1 MNPKHNGQSASKK
14 KLYLGLD
21 LGSISLNTVIIDKE
35 KNIIEN
41 YYDQC
46 HGQPFLMLRKRLTDL
61 LLRYNTEQFEL
72 VAITGTGGKLA
83 AELIGGQFIN
93 EIIAQSKSVSML
105 HPEAKTIIE
114 MGGEDSKLIFM
125 DRGLAAENSS
135 LTDFT
140 MNSICAAGTGSFL
153 DQQAKRIGVN
163 IEKEFGAMALL
174 SKKPP
179 HIAGRCSVFAKSD
192 MIHLQQIAT
201 PVHDIVAG
209 LCFAVA
215 RNFKSNL
222 AKGKDLK
229 TPIVFQGGVAANEG
243 VVNAFKEILKLKEGD
258 MIIPEYHASMGALG
272 AIYYVTESPEGTVQ
286 FKGIS
291 DLETYLMQS
300 NGNTTGLPLLKESA
314 AVINKAVSNNL
325 NGQSNY
331 PVYLGIDV
339 GSLSTNVVLIDDDNN
354 VIARKYLPTASRPL
368 EAIKKGLQEIYEE
381 VGTRVDIKAAGT
393 TGSGRYLTGDFIGA
407 DVIQNEITAQATA
420 AIAYDPTV
428 DTIFEIGGQDSK
440 YISIENGV
448 VVDFEMNKVC
458 AAGTGS
464 FLEEQAE
471 KLDINIIEEFGT
483 LALNSEKP
491 TSLGC
496 RCTVFIES
504 DLNAN
509 QQRGEKNSN
518 LVGGLA
524 YSIVNNYIQKVVGS
538 RKVGEKIFFQ
548 GGVANNKGVVAAFE
562 QITGKSII
570 IPPNFDVT
578 GAIGMA
584 ILAREKLQET
594 KQSKFKGFDVR
605 NAVFTLDKFTC
616 KDKDCHDLC
625 EIRMVKVE
633 GEKKPFCYG
642 GRCEK
647 YEIADRK
654 RKTDDIPD
662 LFVERENLLIGDY
675 DEQKNKGGISIGIP
689 RELVLYYQEFP
700 FWRTFFTELGFQVVL
715 SKKTDRALISKSL
728 EVLNSETCLPIE
740 VVHGHILDL
749 LNKDV
754 DYVFSPFIVNAKA
767 AANNPTSNCNC
778 PWIQTYPFMVKAAL
792 ASHPKKDKM
801 LIPALHPRFFDTVFI
816 KEMTDFMKQQFGTT
830 SKAVKKALYLAQEK
844 QTEFE
849 KSLVTRGTE
858 ILNNLPKD
866 REAVV
871 ILGRSYNSG
880 DPELNL
886 RLVEKLI
893 NLNVLPIPLYFLPI
907 NEENIF
913 DEFPNMYWPGGR
925 KILAGAR
932 IVARTENMYAVY
944 TGNFRCGPDSFLTHF
959 VTETLK
965 GKPSIQVE
973 IDEHSADAGLI
984 TRLEAFLDSIRKK
997 GRKNSPVKSNISKN
1011 FKQATPTKDRVL
1023 YWPYMHDGSYIA
1035 AAAARSCG
1043 VESYALPIQT
1053 NVDMEIGRKY
1063 TSAKECFPMV
1073 CTTGSFIKKLQEPG
1087 IDPKKV
1093 SFFMPDHNGP
1103 CRFGQYN
1110 QLQKIIFD
1118 RLNLTDVKIVTPS
1131 NDGSYS
1137 DITPGN
1143 GSKFR
1148 MNVWKGFVAFDM
1160 IRKLQQEFRPY
1171 EKNQGETD
1179 KVYFE
1184 SLDRIVQSVDDNTK
1198 GLAKIL
1204 EDCGKK
1210 FKAIAVWNIPRKPV
1224 VSIVGEIFMR
1234 DNRFCSGNIVKRL
1247 EDLGAET
1254 LMAPFSEWF
1263 IYSTYRYTRDSKWKG
1278 DYAGILKSKIQQ
1290 YAQHAS
1296 YHKLFEAVE
1305 ELVDAEKEVSV
1316 ETMLELSAPYIHKD
1330 YDGDPVLAIGSASAL
1345 TKKGVTGICNV
1356 LPFTC
1361 MPGTMICSISDVFRK
1376 DHNNI
1381 PWVDYAYDGQEDA
1394 SIETRLQAFMY
1405 QVKEYQRQG
1414 NDNNVKKVLAEAKRK
1429 EQAGIFQV

>member
-1 MNPKHNGQSASKK
+1 MKANDDNNITPKKNIF
-14 KLYLGLD
+14 LGLD
-21 LGSISLNTVIIDKE
+21 IGSISLNTVIIDQE
-35 KNIIEN
+35 ENILEN
-41 YYDQC
+41 YYDHC
-46 HGQPFLMLRKRLTDL
+46 HGQPFLMLKRRLTDL
-61 LLRYNTEQFEL
+61 LSRYDSEQFQL
-72 VAITGTGGKLA
+72 IAITGTGGKLA
-83 AELIGGQFIN
+83 TELIGGLFIN
-93 EIIAQSKSVSML
+93 EIIAQSKSVSKF

-125 DRGLAAENSS
+125 DKGKESDSSS
-135 LTDFT
+135 LADFN

-153 DQQAKRIGVN
+153 DQQAKRIGVS
-163 IEKEFGAMALL
+163 IEKEFGALALQ

-222 AKGKDLK
+222 AKGKELVK
-229 TPIVFQGGVAANEG
+229 PIVFQGGVAANAG
-243 VVNAFKEILKLKEGD
+243 VIHAFKEILKLKEGEL
-258 MIIPEYHASMGALG
+258 IIPEYHASMGALG
-272 AIYYVTESPEGTVQ
+272 AIYYVMESPAGTVP

-291 DLETYLMQS
+291 DLESYLLQS
-300 NGNTTGLPLLKESA
+300 NGNSEGLPVLKESA
-314 AVINKAVSNNL
+314 AVLDKKVTFHL
-325 NGQSNY
+325 NGQTNY

-339 GSLSTNVVLIDDDNN
+339 GSLSTNVVLIDDFNN

-368 EAIKKGLQEIYEE
+368 DAIKRGLQEIYEE
-381 VGTRVDIKAAGT
+381 VGTKVDIKAAGT

-420 AIAYDPTV
+420 AITHDPTV

-440 YISIENGV
+440 FISIENGV
-448 VVDFEMNKVC
+448 VADFEMNKVC

-471 KLDINIIEEFGT
+471 KLDINIVEEFGT
-483 LALNSEKP
+483 LALRSDKP

-538 RKVGEKIFFQ
+538 RKIGEKIFFQ

-584 ILAREKLQET
+584 IIAREKVQET
-594 KQSKFKGFDVR
+594 GQTKFKGFDVR
-605 NAVFTLDKFTC
+605 NASFTLDKFTC

-625 EIRMVKVE
+625 EIRMVKVK
-633 GEKKPFCYG
+633 GEKNPFCYG

-647 YEIADRK
+647 YEMSDRK
-654 RKTDDIPD
+654 RKTDSIPN
-662 LFVERENLLIGDY
+662 LFEEREKLLLGEY
-675 DEQKNKGGISIGIP
+675 DEEKNKGGISIGIP
-689 RELVLYYQEFP
+689 RELQLYYQEFP

-715 SKKTDRALISKSL
+715 SKHSDRALVSKSL
-728 EVLNSETCLPIE
+728 EMLNSETCFPIE

-749 LNKDV
+749 LNKNV
-754 DYVFSPFIVNAKA
+754 DHVFVPFVVNAKPTGD
-767 AANNPTSNCNC
+767 NPTSNCNC
-778 PWIQTYPFMVKAAL
+778 PWIQSYPFMVRAAL
-792 ASHPKKDKM
+792 ASHPGKDKM
-801 LIPALHPRFFDTVFI
+801 LIPALHPRFFDKVFF
-816 KEMTDFMKQQFGTT
+816 KEMADFMKQRFGTS

-844 QTEFE
+844 QTGFE
-849 KSLVTRGTE
+849 KSLTLRGAE
-858 ILNNLPKD
+858 ILNNLPED
-866 REAVV
+866 REAMV
-871 ILGRSYNSG
+871 ILGRAYNAG

-893 NLNVLPIPLYFLPI
+893 TLNVLPIPLDFLPL
-907 NEENIF
+907 NEEKIL
-913 DEFPNMYWPGGR
+913 DDFPNMYWPGGR
-925 KILAGAR
+925 NILAGAR
-932 IVARTENMYAVY
+932 IIAKNDKLYAAY
-944 TGNFRCGPDSFLTHF
+944 ISNFRCGPDSFLTHF
-959 VTETLK
+959 VTETMK
-965 GKPSIQVE
+965 GKPSIQIE

-984 TRLEAFLDSIRKK
+984 TRLEAFFDSIRKK
-997 GRKNSPVKSNISKN
+997 GRKPQTFKSNITKD
-1011 FKQATPTKDRVL
+1011 FKQATPVKDRVL
-1023 YWPYMHDGSYIA
+1023 YWPYMHGGSYIA

-1043 VESYALPIQT
+1043 IESYSLPVQT
-1053 NVDMEIGRKY
+1053 SADLDIGRKY
-1063 TSAKECFPMV
+1063 TSGKECFPMI

-1087 IDPKKV
+1087 VDPKKI

-1118 RLNLTDVKIVTPS
+1118 RLHLKDVKIITPS

-1148 MNVWKGFVAFDM
+1148 MNAWKGFVAFDM
-1160 IRKLQQEFRPY
+1160 IRILQQQCRPY
-1171 EKNQGETD
+1171 EKRKGDTD
-1179 KVYFE
+1179 RVYAD
-1184 SLDRIVQSVDDNTK
+1184 SLERIVKSIENNAK
-1198 GLAKIL
+1198 GLAEVL
-1204 EDCGKK
+1204 EESGRK
-1210 FKAIAVWNIPRKPV
+1210 FKAVEVFNIARKPV

-1234 DNRFCSGNIVKRL
+1234 DNPFCSGNIVRRL
-1247 EDLGAET
+1247 EELGAET
-1254 LMAPFSEWF
+1254 LMAPFSEWLV
-1263 IYSTYRYTRDSKWKG
+1263 YSTYRYNRDSKWKG
-1278 DYAGILKSKIQQ
+1278 DYMGIVKSKIQEF
-1290 YAQHAS
+1290 AQNLS
-1296 YHKLFEAVE
+1296 YKKLFNTIE
-1305 ELVDAEKEVSV
+1305 ELIDHEKEVPLR
-1316 ETMLELSAPYIHKD
+1316 TMLALTAPYLHKD
-1330 YDGDPVLAIGSASAL
+1330 FDGDPVLAIGTASAL
-1345 TKKGVTGICNV
+1345 SKKGVSGICNV

-1361 MPGTMICSISDVFRK
+1361 MPGTLICSISGVFRK

-1394 SIETRLQAFMY
+1394 SVETRLQAFMY
-1405 QVKEYQRQG
+1405 QVKEYQQRE
-1414 NDNNVKKVLAEAKRK
+1414 NSNSLVSFLSNEVKMESL
-1429 EQAGIFQV
+1429 

>member
-1 MNPKHNGQSASKK
+1 MNLSDNKPVFQRKN
-14 KLYLGLD
+14 LYLGLD
-21 LGSISLNTVIIDKE
+21 LGSISLNTVIIDQD
-35 KNIIEN
+35 KNILEN
-41 YYDQC
+41 YYDLC
-46 HGQPFLMLRKRLTDL
+46 HGQPFLVLRKRLSDL
-61 LLRYNTEQFEL
+61 LSKYEIEDFKLL
-72 VAITGTGGKLA
+72 ALTGTGGKLA
-83 AELIGGQFIN
+83 TELIGGQFIN
-93 EIIAQSKSVSML
+93 EIIAQSKSVSKL
-105 HPEAKTIIE
+105 HPEAKTVIE

-125 DRGLAAENSS
+125 DKGHEAAFSS
-135 LTDFT
+135 LADFN

-153 DQQAKRIGVN
+153 DQQAKRIGVS
-163 IEKEFGAMALL
+163 IEKEFGELALL
-174 SKKPP
+174 SENPP

-222 AKGKDLK
+222 AKGKELVK
-229 TPIVFQGGVAANEG
+229 PIVFQGGVAANAG
-243 VVNAFKEILKLKEGD
+243 VVHAFNEILNLDEGEL
-258 MIIPEYHASMGALG
+258 IIPKHHASMGALG
-272 AIYYVTESPEGTVQ
+272 AIFYVMESPDGTVP

-291 DLETYLMQS
+291 DLDTYLLQS
-300 NGNTTGLPLLKESA
+300 KGNSEGLPILKESA
-314 AVINKAVSNNL
+314 AILDKTQSFKL
-325 NGQSNY
+325 NGQTKY

-339 GSLSTNVVLIDDDNN
+339 GSLSTNVVLIDDFNN
-354 VIARKYLPTASRPL
+354 VVARQYLPTASRPL
-368 EAIKKGLQEIYEE
+368 EAIKRGLQEIYEE
-381 VGTRVDIKAAGT
+381 VGLKVEVKAAGT

-420 AIAYDPTV
+420 AIAHDPTV

-483 LALNSEKP
+483 LALNAEKP

-509 QQRGEKNSN
+509 QQRGEKNTN

-538 RKVGEKIFFQ
+538 KKIGDKIFFQ

-562 QITGKSII
+562 QITGKSIT

-584 ILAREKLQET
+584 MLAREKIQET
-594 KQSKFKGFDVR
+594 GQTNFKGFGVR
-605 NAVFTLDKFTC
+605 NATYSLDKFTC
-616 KDKDCHDLC
+616 KDRNCKNLC

-633 GEKKPFCYG
+633 GEKKPLFYG

-647 YEIADRK
+647 YEISGRK
-654 RKTDDIPD
+654 RKTDDIPN
-662 LFVERENLLIGDY
+662 LFEERENLLLGDY
-675 DEQKNKGGISIGIP
+675 DKEKNKGAVSIGIP

-715 SKKTDRALISKSL
+715 SKHTDRALVSKSL
-728 EVLNSETCLPIE
+728 EMLTSETCFPIE
-740 VVHGHILDL
+740 VVHGHIVDL
-749 LNKDV
+749 LDQNV
-754 DYVFSPFIVNAKA
+754 DHVFVPFVVNAKPSA
-767 AANNPTSNCNC
+767 DNPSSNCNC
-778 PWIQTYPFMVKAAL
+778 PWIQSYPFMVRAAL
-792 ASHPKKDKM
+792 ASHPGKEKL
-801 LIPALHPRFFDTVFI
+801 LIPTLHPRFFDSVFV
-816 KEMTDFMKQQFGTT
+816 KEMTAFMKEKFGVG
-830 SKAVKKALYLAQEK
+830 SKAVKSALHLANEK
-844 QTEFE
+844 QVHFE
-849 KSLVTRGTE
+849 KSMTDRGSE
-858 ILNNLPKD
+858 ILNNLPENK
-866 REAVV
+866 EAMV
-871 ILGRSYNSG
+871 ILGRVYNSG

-893 NLNVLPIPLYFLPI
+893 NLNVLPIPLDFLPL
-907 NEENIF
+907 NDEYIF

-932 IVARTENMYAVY
+932 MIAKNEKLHGVY
-944 TGNFRCGPDSFLTHF
+944 ISNFRCGPDSFLHHF
-959 VTETLK
+959 VTEILK
-965 GKPSIQVE
+965 GKPSIQIE

-997 GRKNSPVKSNISKN
+997 GRKTQTVKNQITKD
-1011 FKQATPTKDRVL
+1011 FKQVTPTKDRVL
-1023 YWPYMHDGSYIA
+1023 YWPYMHDGSFIA

-1043 VESYALPIQT
+1043 IESYALPVQ
-1053 NVDMEIGRKY
+1053 NHEDLEIGRKY
-1063 TSAKECFPMV
+1063 TSAKECFPMI

-1087 IDPKKV
+1087 VDPSKV

-1110 QLQKIIFD
+1110 QLQKVIFD
-1118 RLNLTDVKIVTPS
+1118 RLHLKDVKIVTPS

-1137 DITPGN
+1137 DITPGS

-1148 MNVWKGFVAFDM
+1148 INAWKGFVAVDI
-1160 IRKLQQEFRPY
+1160 IRKLQQQYRPY
-1171 EKNQGETD
+1171 EKTNGTTD
-1179 KVYFE
+1179 KVYQE
-1184 SLDRIVQSVDDNTK
+1184 SLDRIVNSIENNAK
-1198 GLAKIL
+1198 GLVNAL
-1204 EDCGKK
+1204 EESGKH
-1210 FKAIAVWNIPRKPV
+1210 FKAIEILNVPRKPV

-1234 DNRFCSGNIVKRL
+1234 DNSFCSGNIVKRL
-1247 EDLGAET
+1247 EALGAET

-1263 IYSTYRYTRDSKWKG
+1263 VYSTYRYTRDSKWKG
-1278 DYAGILKSKIQQ
+1278 DYAGILKSKIQEFAQ
-1290 YAQHAS
+1290 YTS
-1296 YHKLFEAVE
+1296 YHKLIRSVE
-1305 ELVDAEKEVSV
+1305 ELLDVEKDISL
-1316 ETMLELSAPYIHKD
+1316 ETMLLLTAPYVHKD
-1330 YDGDPVLAIGSASAL
+1330 YDGDPVMAIGSAAAH
-1345 TKKGVTGICNV
+1345 TKKGVSGICNV

-1361 MPGTMICSISDVFRK
+1361 MPGTLICSISGAFRK

-1381 PWVDYAYDGQEDA
+1381 PWVDHAYDGQDDA
-1394 SIETRLQAFMY
+1394 SIDTRLQAFMY
-1405 QVKEYQRQG
+1405 QVKEFQQRE
-1414 NDNNVKKVLAEAKRK
+1414 NSKTLVPFL
-1429 EQAGIFQV
+1429 F